1 MRKLIFWLFFILQ
14 ALPAMAQ
21 ERRIAGVVVESE
33 GKDTLVQ
40 AAIQLLRADTTFVA
54 GTVSDVSGKFTVKAP
69 ENGSYLLRISS
80 VGYITAIKNV
90 VVAEDKN
97 LDLGA
102 VKMYESTV
110 MLDEVS
116 STAQALKVVV
126 VEDTFVY
133 NSAAYRTPEGS
144 VVEELIK
151 RLPGAEVDD
160 DGNIKIN
167 GKDVQRIKVDGKE
180 FMMGDSKTA
189 LKNLPTSIIEKVKA
203 YSDRSD
209 HTKATGIDDG
219 EEIMTLDFNV
229 KRGMNR
235 GVFGNVDAGYGT
247 EDRYAGRFTVG
258 RFKSN
263 LRTTIIG
270 NANNTNGMGFS
281 GRGGGGRGRNG
292 LSTSESLGFNFNY
305 DKRNKLKIDGSV
317 NWSHRTNNS
326 RTKTSSE
333 QFVAGGTDV
342 KSFVNRVNRNYS
354 KNMNWSAQGRVEW
367 KPDTMT
373 VINFRPSWS
382 LGDNDGRS
390 GSANATFNEDP
401 YEFTDDPLSNLQI
414 MEELGYIKN
423 SRTGSGLSSGT
434 NKRMGVSL
442 QVTRRLGSKGRNV
455 SVDANANYSS
465 SENQNLSTSNVVIYK
480 QDNRYSIN
488 RYNVTPS
495 ENWDYTLRAHYSEP
509 IAEKTYLQFSY
520 RFNKSYRKSDRAT
533 FDFSNPE
540 ELPADYV
547 NMLASLGLN
556 LLPEYGNWGAY
567 LPENYLDYADDD
579 LSRFSEYR
587 TSTHNMELQL
597 RRVREK
603 YNFNVGVEVQPQQ
616 TEFTQHYQGVFAD
629 TVRNVMNVSPT
640 FNFRYYFSRRH
651 QLQFRFRGS
660 TSQPSITDM
669 ISIRDDSN
677 PLNITLGNPGLKP
690 SFTSNFNLNYN
701 NYIQNHNQVIE
712 LHASYRTTS
721 NSTVRRVTYNEE
733 TGGRV
738 TQPDNINGNWNMNV
752 GGIYNVSLDSAG
764 VWNVNTGTDY
774 SFNNRV
780 GLIRLNNTSDSQR
793 NLTRSNNIRERL
805 AGSFRNEWLEIE
817 LDGELNYTHT
827 TNQLRPSA
835 NLDTWHFAWGMS
847 AQIDISWGL
856 SISSDIHMRSRR
868 GYTDKSFNTDEF
880 IWNAQIAQSFFKKK
894 TLTVS
899 LQLYDILQN
908 QSNFSRTINANS
920 RTDTEYTAINS
931 FAMLHV
937 IYRFNVFGGKGG
949 RGSQGG
955 NGNNRRYN
963 SRRR

>member
-1 MRKLIFWLFFILQ
+1 MRRLIFGLLFFMMS
-14 ALPAMAQ
+14 LPLMAQ
-21 ERRIAGVVVESE
+21 GRMITGTIVDSES
-33 GKDTLVQ
+33 KDTLVQ
-40 AAIQLLRADTTFVA
+40 MAVQLLREDTTFIA
-54 GTVSDVSGKFTVKAP
+54 GTVSDASGKFAVRAP
-69 ENGSYLLRISS
+69 ENGKYLLKISS
-80 VGYITAIKNV
+80 LGYITALKNIV
-90 VVAEDKN
+90 IAEDKN
-97 LDLGA
+97 LDLGL
-102 VKMYESTV
+102 VKMHENAV

-151 RLPGAEVDD
+151 RLPGAEIDD

-167 GKDVQRIKVDGKE
+167 GKEVNRVKVDGKE
-180 FMMGDSKTA
+180 FMMGDAKTA
-189 LKNLPTSIIEKVKA
+189 IKNLPTSIIERIKA

-219 EEIMTLDFNV
+219 EEVMTLDFNI
-229 KRGMNR
+229 KRGMNK
-235 GVFGNVDAGYGT
+235 GLFGNVDVSYGT
-247 EDRYAGRFTVG
+247 KDRYAERFTVG
-258 RFKSN
+258 HYKDN
-263 LRTTIIG
+263 LRTTIVG
-270 NANNTNGMGFS
+270 NTNNTNGMGFS
-281 GRGGGGRGRNG
+281 GRGGSGRGRNG
-292 LSTSESLGFNFNY
+292 LSTSDMLSANFNY

-317 NWSHRTNNS
+317 RWNHRTNDAK
-326 RTKTSSE
+326 TKTSSE
-333 QFVAGGTDV
+333 QFVSGGKDV
-342 KSFVNRVNRNYS
+342 KSFVNRMNRNFS
-354 KNMNWSAQGRVEW
+354 KNKSWNVQARVEW
-367 KPDTMT
+367 RPDTMT
-373 VINFRPSWS
+373 IINFRPSWS
-382 LGDNDGRS
+382 WSDNNGRS
-390 GSANATFNEDP
+390 GSANSTFNEDP
-401 YEFTDDPLSNLQI
+401 YEFTDDPLANLSV

-423 SRTGSGLSSGT
+423 SRTGSGLSYGT
-434 NKRMGVSL
+434 NTRLGASL
-442 QVTRRLGSKGRNV
+442 QLTRRFGNKGRNI
-455 SVDANANYSS
+455 SIDANADYGS
-465 SENQNLSTSNVVIYK
+465 SENQNLSTSNVVLYK

-495 ENWDYTLRAHYSEP
+495 ENWNYTLRAHYSEP

-533 FDFSNPE
+533 YDFSDTE
-540 ELPADYV
+540 DLSADYV
-547 NMLASLGLN
+547 NLLASLGLN
-556 LLPEYGNWGAY
+556 MLPEYGNWDAY
-567 LPENYLDYADDD
+567 LPDNYIDYADSE

-587 TSTHNMELQL
+587 TSTHNMEIQL

-616 TEFTQHYQGVFAD
+616 TEFTQHYQGVHAD
-629 TVRNVMNVSPT
+629 TIRNVMNVSPT
-640 FNFRYYFSRRH
+640 LNFRYYFSRRH
-651 QLQFRFRGS
+651 QLRFRFRGS
-660 TSQPSITDM
+660 TSQPSISDM

-690 SFTSNFNLNYN
+690 SFTSNFNLDYS
-701 NYIQNHNQVIE
+701 NYIPNHNQVIE
-712 LHASYRTTS
+712 LHGTFRTTS
-721 NSTVRRVTYNEE
+721 NSTVRRVTYNED

-738 TQPDNINGNWNMNV
+738 TQPDNINGNWNMSV

-780 GLIRLNNTSDSQR
+780 GLIRLNNKSDSQR
-793 NLTRSNNIRERL
+793 NLTRSHNIRERL

-817 LDGELNYTHT
+817 LDGSINYTHT

-847 AQIDISWGL
+847 TQIDISWGL
-856 SISSDIHMRSRR
+856 SISSDVHMRSRR

-880 IWNAQIAQSFFKKK
+880 IWNVQIAQSFLRRKN
-894 TLTVS
+894 LTVS

-920 RTDTEYTAINS
+920 RTDTEYNAINS

-937 IYRFNVFGGKGG
+937 IYQFNSFGGKGG
-949 RGSQGG
+949 RGGK
-955 NGNNRRYN
+955 GNNRRAN
-963 SRRR
+963 ARRR